1 MWPTSLTAHLFGVP
15 FRSYPQGVALIPKVK
30 VSGKPAGIFAV
41 IAAVIGLVVI
51 PILAVAG
58 MVLVGVA
65 WKDGPRWTRV
75 TLIVGA
81 VLYLAYKVGVNHPAA
96 HHG

>member
-1 MWPTSLTAHLFGVP
+1 LEWNLFGVA
-15 FRSYPQGVALIPKVK
+15 FRSYSQGVALIPKVK

-41 IAAVIGLVVI
+41 IAAVIGLALI
-51 PILAVAG
+51 PVLAAAG

-65 WKDGPRWTRV
+65 WKDGPRWSRM

-81 VLYLAYKVGVNHPAA
+81 VLYVAYRVGVSHPAV